1 MRVPEFGG
9 NPCGARVKLKQVADR
24 PLRQRVCAPASAT
37 EEVRAGVG
45 WPDIHVRPEKPL
57 APSVERM
64 PVCVAALEP
73 PDPNLISAHVADFH
87 ERSLSA
93 SETMA
98 VHEIEQEQVAD
109 IRLRNLRETRLHL
122 FSCEELDRLLSGRP
136 PFPRR
141 VLSA

>member
-1 MRVPEFGG
+1 MPEFGG
-9 NPCGARVKLKQVADR
+9 DPCGACVKLKQVADR
-24 PLRQRVCAPASAT
+24 PLRQWIGAPAAAT

-45 WPDIHVRPEKPL
+45 RPDIHIGTQEPL

-73 PDPNLISAHVADFH
+73 PDPDLISAHVADFH

-98 VHEIEQEQVAD
+98 VHEIEQEQVAN
-109 IRLRNLRETRLHL
+109 IRLRNLREEGLHL
-122 FSCEELDRLLSGRP
+122 FACEELDGLLSRRP
-136 PFPRR
+136 PFPWR
-141 VLSA
+141 VFSA